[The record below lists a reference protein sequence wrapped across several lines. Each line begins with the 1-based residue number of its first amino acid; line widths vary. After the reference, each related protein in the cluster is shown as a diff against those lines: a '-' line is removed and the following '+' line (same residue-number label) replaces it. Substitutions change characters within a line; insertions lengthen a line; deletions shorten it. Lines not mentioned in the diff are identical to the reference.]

1 MQSFPWSDSDGVQVA
16 STVVHEARAASS
28 PSRRGSFR
36 APELPFVSKER
47 QQRSLADSDPRYWI
61 QQALRID
68 VQPLSDELLE
78 LLMHRLVNIQIL
90 THHRE
95 RQSLLFYGPSGKE
108 TNTLE
113 SSHIPSA

>member
-90 THHRE
+90 T
-95 RQSLLFYGPSGKE
+95 SPSRKAVPAI
-108 TNTLE
+108 LW
-113 SSHIPSA
+113 AFR